1 MCASPFTF
9 AEALR
14 HHPGN
19 SGRYDAGGVHR
30 LYGREIDEIMQEEET
45 EKLGQDGR
53 TGERFDRIR
62 LGRVARLARVRV
74 PEYVGS
80 KTQKEQKQ

>member
-53 TGERFDRIR
+53 TGRDSIVFDWA
-62 LGRVARLARVRV
+62 VSHVSLASV
-74 PEYVGS
+74 S
-80 KTQKEQKQ
+80 QCM

>member
-53 TGERFDRIR
+53 TGERFDWA
-62 LGRVARLARVRV
+62 VSYVSLA
-74 PEYVGS
+74 S
-80 KTQKEQKQ
+80 MSQCM